1 MTGTGSVRAL
11 GEGKGEDGSDGSGK
25 MIGASA
31 KAESTVGVLY
41 SYGDKENAPANFEFE
56 KRRQIERERI
66 LAEGKGRRAGA
77 GAFGRLLSEVKEDK
91 KYELE
96 EADEKVALEQ
106 QVTEALA
113 LAREWLSEDAD
124 CKIASDLQATFEKE
138 EKLSKQLQVSRG
150 EAEALNLAIEE
161 RRRVTLER
169 EARLQREAS
178 DAALVRKSVQEEED
192 LALLVAQDDAFAKRY
207 HESLQDEFV
216 AEELARKEQEAATRE
231 RERLERIAECDAKHA
246 AEELMREMEDERAR
260 AEAQISAD
268 SVLARTAQEEI
279 DSCSA
284 KAQREQE
291 DRDAA
296 LARKFAVQ
304 TAREQHRRMKKSE
317 LAPSAAETLTSI
329 SAMQRQWEDCEA
341 QVEDVMDGICVTL
354 LLPFVRDLKTKAA
367 SNNRVELEAYR
378 IVGAAEEKTGTAT
391 VDNTQYAAEF
401 IIEGTKL
408 AIQTRDI
415 SYEYSSDTGLLHIY
429 IEKVRLD
436 GAPVREDEASRK
448 SVLGSIKNS
457 FKRFFGS
464 GSRK

>member
-1 MTGTGSVRAL
+1 M
-11 GEGKGEDGSDGSGK
+11 
-25 MIGASA
+25 SA
-31 KAESTVGVLY
+31 KSEAGGVLY

-56 KRRQIERERI
+56 RRRRIERDCI
-66 LAEGKGRRAGA
+66 IAEGKGKRGGGGG
-77 GAFGRLLSEVKEDK
+77 GAFGRLLCEVKDDK
-91 KYELE
+91 KHELE

-106 QVTEALA
+106 QVTEAVA

-178 DAALVRKSVQEEED
+178 DADLVRKSVQEEED

-216 AEELARKEQEAATRE
+216 AEELARKEQEEATRE
-231 RERLERIAECDAKHA
+231 RERLARIAECDAKNA

-260 AEAQISAD
+260 AEAQINAD
-268 SVLARTAQEEI
+268 SALARSAQEEL
-279 DSCSA
+279 DSCSI
-284 KAQREQE
+284 KEQREQE
-291 DRDAA
+291 NKDAV
-296 LARKFAVQ
+296 LARKLAVQ

-329 SAMQRQWEDCEA
+329 TAMQRQWEDCEA

-378 IVGAAEEKTGTAT
+378 VVGAAEEKTGTAT

-401 IIEGTKL
+401 IIEGSKL
-408 AIQTRDI
+408 AIQTKDI
-415 SYEYSSDTGLLHIY
+415 SYEYSSDTGMLHIY

-436 GAPVREDEASRK
+436 GAPVREDEVSRK
-448 SVLGSIKNS
+448 TVLGSIKSS
-457 FKRFFGS
+457 FKRLFGS